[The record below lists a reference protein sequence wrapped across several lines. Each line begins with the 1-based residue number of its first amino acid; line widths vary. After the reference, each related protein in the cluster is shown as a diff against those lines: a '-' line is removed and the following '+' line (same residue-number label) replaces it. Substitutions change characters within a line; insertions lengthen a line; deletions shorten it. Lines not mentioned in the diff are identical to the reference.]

1 MRGGA
6 LRSLAAVLLVAA
18 SVAAAAGA
26 RADDRAAVR
35 VAYQGGEGCPVASAF
50 TAELM
55 ARTTRVRT
63 AGADEAAREVRVEV
77 QATGVESSGRLVV
90 DGGGVRE
97 VKGATCA
104 EVVSALALIT
114 ALAFDPDAQTG
125 PVKPAPE
132 GGPPGPAP
140 AVTAPTAAPA
150 KAAPPAPR
158 RTAPPDIARPAPP
171 SEPLRWSV
179 GLDLVMRAGVAP
191 RPLFGGGPSLT
202 MRVPGSP
209 GFIARASFDYA
220 TTGTF
225 DEGPGG
231 AVFTAATGSL
241 MGCVPVL
248 EVGRVLFVAPCAE
261 VGAGVLDGRG
271 LARGQIVEG
280 KEAQIGWLAGGLSG
294 LARLELARRAAL
306 ELRGG
311 PSFPWVRHTFVFEVP
326 PPETVPVHEIPAV
339 TWVAGAGVGLIF
351 W

>member
-1 MRGGA
+1 MAALLLAGA
-6 LRSLAAVLLVAA
+6 GAAAVATA
-18 SVAAAAGA
+18 Q
-26 RADDRAAVR
+26 ADDRASVR
-35 VAYQGGEGCPVASAF
+35 VRYQGGEGCPVASAF

-63 AGADEAAREVRVEV
+63 AGADEAAAREVRVEV
-77 QATGVESSGRLVV
+77 QATGAESSGRLVV

-132 GGPPGPAP
+132 EGAATGPAP
-140 AVTAPTAAPA
+140 AATAAPTTAPA
-150 KAAPPAPR
+150 KAAPPAPP
-158 RTAPPDIARPAPP
+158 RTAPPDVARPAAPP

-179 GLDLVMRAGVAP
+179 GLDLMMRAGVAP
-191 RPLFGGGPSLT
+191 RPLLGGGPSLAL
-202 MRVPGSP
+202 RVPGSP

-220 TTGTF
+220 TTGAF

-231 AVFTAATGSL
+231 AVFTSAIGTL

-248 EVGRVLFVAPCAE
+248 ELGRVLSVAPCAE
-261 VGAGVLDGRG
+261 VGAGMLDARG
-271 LARGQIVEG
+271 LERGEIVEG
-280 KEAQIGWLAGGLSG
+280 KEARIGWLAGGLSG
-294 LARLELARRAAL
+294 LARLELARRVAL

-311 PSFPWVRHTFVFEVP
+311 PSFPWVRHAFVFEVP
-326 PPETVPVHEIPAV
+326 PPEEVPVHDIPAV
-339 TWVAGAGVGLIF
+339 TWIAGASVGLIF
-351 W
+351 R